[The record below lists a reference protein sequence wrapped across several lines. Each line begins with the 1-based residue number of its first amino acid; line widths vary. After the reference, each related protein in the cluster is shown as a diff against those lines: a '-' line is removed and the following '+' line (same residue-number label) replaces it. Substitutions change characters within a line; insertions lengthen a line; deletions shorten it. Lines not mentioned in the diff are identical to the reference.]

1 MNDGN
6 YGTHIS
12 SVRNEIMQVMKELSP
27 KSIIPEAMFSRV
39 KTADSQREV
48 TLCMRK
54 LCGEGVLDLSSGSEN
69 AYIINGAIN
78 TIVRDSSKQPNQ
90 IEKTKV
96 EQLFDYLEK
105 NGPTKTTDIIKKI
118 GPSSYCFIQ
127 DLKKQNRIECIGKDS
142 RGKIWAVVGTTKIE
156 IDTPDDDRCES
167 TSESLPTKSAEV
179 ETTMPE
185 PEPEPCDLLDED
197 DFDIKMNYDRI
208 AHIVDAM
215 HKKLKSGHP
224 IPFNWADELK
234 RRIPKL

>member
-12 SVRNEIMQVMKELSP
+12 SVRKEIIQIMNELSP
-27 KSIIPEAMFSRV
+27 RSIIPEAMFSRV

-69 AYIINGAIN
+69 AYIIHGAKKPLVEPI
-78 TIVRDSSKQPNQ
+78 KQTNQ

-96 EQLFDYLEK
+96 EQLFDYLKK
-105 NGPTKTTDIIKKI
+105 NGPTKMTDIIKKI
-118 GPSSYCFIQ
+118 GPSSYCFAQ
-127 DLKKQNRIECIGKDS
+127 DLKKQNRIECIGMDS
-142 RGKIWAVVGTTKIE
+142 RGKIWAVVGTAKIE
-156 IDTPDDDRCES
+156 TNTADDDRCES

-179 ETTMPE
+179 ETTMHE
-185 PEPEPCDLLDED
+185 PEPEPSDLLDED

-208 AHIVDAM
+208 SHIVDAM
-215 HKKLKSGHP
+215 HKKLKSGNP
-224 IPFNWADELK
+224 IPLNWAEELQ